1 MVFPLWRSVW
11 SLNLM
16 LSKEERRALL
26 LRLYNDDTVP
36 LNITNKHQPAET
48 DTPSETGDPGVEDSS
63 AAAAAGAAEAEENAL
78 QEENVQMGQDQ
89 QEETDVRETWTKAGD
104 EEDRFNKTV

>member
-1 MVFPLWRSVW
+1 M
-11 SLNLM
+11 
-16 LSKEERRALL
+16 L

-36 LNITNKHQPAET
+36 VNATDNRQPAEA
-48 DTPSETGDPGVEDSS
+48 DTPSETGGPGIEDGSAA

-78 QEENVQMGQDQ
+78 QQENVEMGQVQ
-89 QEETDVRETWTKAGD
+89 QEETDVRETYTKAGD